1 MQFIGATK
9 NFSFLAQ
16 ESFLAKNCILSGFDS
31 LLAANYFCAKDG
43 YFYTAF
49 FNLSIGL
56 ERIMKLVIVA
66 DYMLKNNMNTPSEQ
80 YLRGFG
86 HKIDVLYQKICE
98 MSSYYGNG
106 FGYPEVDS
114 NPEILLAFLSKFG
127 SSSRYYNLNE
137 IASTSGNISPLDEW
151 KEIAL
156 ELYLSHTASH
166 IREANS
172 TKIFS
177 DMDRSGEIN
186 SYTRYLDTNANPLML
201 GDIRYLQMVTAKA
214 APLAIWELIA
224 LFRPVHFMLEKMAAQ
239 GQGAGG
245 DAGGLTIPHF
255 EEFFYFLLAMLPD
268 VKRRKRWLQSFTN

>member
-56 ERIMKLVIVA
+56 ERIMKLAIVA
-66 DYMLKNNMNTPSEQ
+66 DYMLKNNMSTPTEQ

-86 HKIDVLYQKICE
+86 HKIDVLYKKISE
-98 MSSYYGNG
+98 MSSRYGNG
-106 FGYPEVDS
+106 FGYPEADTIPAVLID
-114 NPEILLAFLSKFG
+114 FLSKFG

-156 ELYLSHTASH
+156 ELYFLHTASH
-166 IREANS
+166 IRESNS

-177 DMDRSGEIN
+177 DMDKYGEVN
-186 SYTRYLDTNANPLML
+186 SYTCYLDTHAHPLML
-201 GDIRYLQMVTAKA
+201 GDIRYLQMVTSKA
-214 APLAIWELIA
+214 APLAIWELIT
-224 LFRPVHFMLEKMAAQ
+224 LFRPVHFLLEKMAAQ
-239 GQGAGG
+239 ARGASG
-245 DAGGLTIPHF
+245 DTEGLTIPHF